1 MKDTTAIR
9 LISTD
14 FDGTLFAEFE
24 SPPVPARLQQLI
36 GSLQARGARWV
47 INTGRDMSSL
57 METLGRAN
65 LDIEPDYLVV
75 VEREIYCLED
85 SEYVSLEE
93 WNLACARSHAEVFAR
108 IRQDLPELHRW
119 ITERFRAHLYSD
131 PYSPFCIIAGNN
143 GDMNAIHRHL
153 EEYCNGIP
161 HLTVVRNDV
170 YARFSHVDYN
180 KGTALAEITR
190 RLGLQRTQVFAAGDH
205 LNDLPML
212 RKEYAAYLGAPGNA
226 VPEVKAALRAQGG
239 HVSEERHGHGVAEAL
254 ERYLGD
260 SARGQVE

>member
-1 MKDTTAIR
+1 MKDSTAIK

-24 SPPVPARLQQLI
+24 NPPVPERLQTLI
-36 GSLQARGARWV
+36 GSLQAKGARWV

-57 METLGRAN
+57 METLGRAA
-65 LDIEPDYLVV
+65 LKIEPDYLVL

-93 WNLACARSHAEVFAR
+93 WNSACTCAHAELFAR
-108 IRQDLPELHRW
+108 IRQDLLELHRW
-119 ITERFRAHLYSD
+119 ISSRFHAHLYSD

-143 GDMNAIHRHL
+143 GDMDAIHRHL
-153 EEYCNGIP
+153 EEYCESVP
-161 HLTVVRNDV
+161 HLAVMRNDV
-170 YARFSHVDYN
+170 YARFSHVDFN

-190 RLGLQRTQVFAAGDH
+190 RLGLERSQVFAAGDH

-212 RKEYAAYLGAPGNA
+212 RKEYAAYLGAPMNA
-226 VPEVKAALRAQGG
+226 VPEVKESLRAQGG
-239 HVSEERHGHGVAEAL
+239 HLSTGWYGHGVAEAL
-254 ERYLGD
+254 ERYLGV
-260 SARGQVE
+260 SAAGG